1 MKFFQNILIIVVVV
15 TIIFLIKKLMT
26 TKKLEKKENKKL
38 ENKNLSIYELIKSSI
53 QECGKLPEDFALP
66 QEEENGIPWADGAMD
81 GVFLYHNNTNE
92 ENIETLKN
100 IVFQISEGKFKE
112 AQNNLDHL
120 DFLMVSSRTS
130 LLNWIIQESEKINA
144 NNMYEFTISQLKTS
158 KNKESIKFSL
168 AVLLLMGVEKDVKT
182 MEIVKTLALSDE
194 FTLFCLDII
203 TRLEN
208 SNEEI
213 FEIVKKVKGW
223 GRVHSIAYL
232 EVTNDEIKDWLLEE
246 GYHNEIDPAYT
257 ALTCAKKINLLELLE
272 KENISNK
279 KFNDISYL
287 ITALL
292 DEGPA
297 SGISSLENKEMLIER
312 YLKKAKY
319 LSSTENDYRAVMM
332 IKEYIKDDKKI
343 NNNFIKICN
352 EILNSERTVN
362 NIKELMKKGY
372 SYDIAKYIK
381 IDIEPYALEYLQSNL
396 LKNPYIMYDD
406 ISKKENIEKLVLLVE
421 KRLPLEKMK
430 GSPTD
435 KINFRN
441 EEFTVLDVA
450 VRTLE
455 NFEGTGKN
463 LIICALN
470 SPYVNVRYGG
480 TNTLQKWKDTGYIFP
495 NEIIQNI
502 KNLEKIE
509 VDDELK
515 EKLNKLV
522 K

>member
-15 TIIFLIKKLMT
+15 TIIFLIKKLMI

-53 QECGKLPEDFALP
+53 QSNGSLPQNFSLP
-66 QEEENGIPWADGAMD
+66 QEETDEISWADGAMD
-81 GVFLYHNNTNE
+81 GVFLYHTARNE
-92 ENIETLKN
+92 DSIEPLKN
-100 IVFQISEGKFKE
+100 ILFQISEGKFEE
-112 AQNNLDHL
+112 AHNNLNNSDFSIVSVRMPLL
-120 DFLMVSSRTS
+120 D
-130 LLNWIIQESEKINA
+130 WIIQEKKQINA
-144 NNMYEFTISQLKTS
+144 NNLYEFTISQLKSS

-168 AVLLLMGVEKDVKT
+168 VVLLLMGVEKDVKA
-182 MEIVKTLALSDE
+182 MKIIKTLALSDE

-208 SNEEI
+208 SNKEI
-213 FEIVKKVKGW
+213 FEIAKKVKGW
-223 GRVHSIAYL
+223 GRVHSISYL
-232 EVTNDEIKDWLLEE
+232 ESTNDEIKDWLLEE
-246 GYHNEIDPAYT
+246 GCHNEIDSAYT

-297 SGISSLENKEMLIER
+297 SGISSLEHREILIER

-332 IKEYIKDDKKI
+332 IKEYIKDDEKI
-343 NNNFIKICN
+343 SNNFIKICN
-352 EILNSERTVN
+352 EILTSEKTVN
-362 NIKELMKKGY
+362 NIKELLKKGY

-396 LKNPYIMYDD
+396 LKNPYIMYD
-406 ISKKENIEKLVLLVE
+406 ISKKENMEKLVLLVE

-435 KINFRN
+435 KINFKY

-455 NFEGTGKN
+455 NFEGIGKN
-463 LIICALN
+463 LIIYALN
-470 SPYVNVRYGG
+470 SPYLNVRYGAA
-480 TNTLQKWKDTGYIFP
+480 NTLGKWRDMGYIFP
-495 NEIIQNI
+495 DEIIENI
-502 KNLEKIE
+502 ENLEKIE
-509 VDDELK
+509 VDGELK

>member
-15 TIIFLIKKLMT
+15 TIIFLIKKLMI

-53 QECGKLPEDFALP
+53 QSDGSLPENFSLP
-66 QEEENGIPWADGAMD
+66 QEETDEISWADGAMD
-81 GVFLYHNNTNE
+81 GVFLYHTARNE
-92 ENIETLKN
+92 DSIEPLKN
-100 IVFQISEGKFKE
+100 ILFQISEGKFEE
-112 AQNNLDHL
+112 AHNNLNNSDFSIVSVRMPLL
-120 DFLMVSSRTS
+120 D
-130 LLNWIIQESEKINA
+130 WIIQEKKQINA
-144 NNMYEFTISQLKTS
+144 NNLYEFAISQLKSS

-168 AVLLLMGVEKDVKT
+168 VVLLLMGVEKNVKA
-182 MEIVKTLALSDE
+182 MEIIKTLALSDE

-213 FEIVKKVKGW
+213 FEITKKVKGW
-223 GRVHSIAYL
+223 GRVHSISYL
-232 EVTNDEIKDWLLEE
+232 ESTNDEIKDWLLEE
-246 GYHNEIDPAYT
+246 GCHNEIDSAYT

-297 SGISSLENKEMLIER
+297 SGISSLEHRKILIER

-352 EILNSERTVN
+352 EILNSEKTVN

-396 LKNPYIMYDD
+396 LKNPYIIYD

-421 KRLPLEKMK
+421 RRLPLEKMK
-430 GSPTD
+430 GFPTD
-435 KINFRN
+435 KINFIN
-441 EEFTVLDVA
+441 EEFIVLDVA

-455 NFEGTGKN
+455 NFEGVGKS
-463 LIICALN
+463 LIIYALN
-470 SPYVNVRYGG
+470 SPYVNVRYGAA
-480 TNTLQKWKDTGYIFP
+480 NTLGKWKDMGYIFP
-495 NEIIQNI
+495 DEIIENI
-502 KNLEKIE
+502 ENLEKIE

>member
-15 TIIFLIKKLMT
+15 TIIFLIKKLMI

-53 QECGKLPEDFALP
+53 QSDGSLPENFSLP
-66 QEEENGIPWADGAMD
+66 QEETDEISWADGAMD
-81 GVFLYHNNTNE
+81 GVFLYHTARNE
-92 ENIETLKN
+92 DSIEPLKN
-100 IVFQISEGKFKE
+100 ILFQISEGKFEE
-112 AQNNLDHL
+112 AHNNLNNSDFSIVSVRMPLL
-120 DFLMVSSRTS
+120 D
-130 LLNWIIQESEKINA
+130 WIIQEKKQINA
-144 NNMYEFTISQLKTS
+144 NNLYEFTISQLKSS

-168 AVLLLMGVEKDVKT
+168 VVLLLMGVEKDVKA
-182 MEIVKTLALSDE
+182 MEIIKTLALSDE

-223 GRVHSIAYL
+223 GRVHSISYL
-232 EVTNDEIKDWLLEE
+232 ESTNDEIKDWLLEE
-246 GYHNEIDPAYT
+246 GCHNEIDSAYT

-297 SGISSLENKEMLIER
+297 FGISSLEHRKILIER

-352 EILNSERTVN
+352 EILNSEKTVN

-396 LKNPYIMYDD
+396 LKNPYIIYD

-421 KRLPLEKMK
+421 RRLPLEKMK
-430 GSPTD
+430 GFPTD
-435 KINFRN
+435 KINFIN

-455 NFEGTGKN
+455 NFEGIGKS
-463 LIICALN
+463 LIIYALN
-470 SPYVNVRYGG
+470 SPYVNVRYGAA
-480 TNTLQKWKDTGYIFP
+480 NTLGKWKDMGYIFP
-495 NEIIQNI
+495 DEIIENI
-502 KNLEKIE
+502 ENLEKIE

>member
-1 MKFFQNILIIVVVV
+1 MVKSKIKIQ
-15 TIIFLIKKLMT
+15 KKLT
-26 TKKLEKKENKKL
+26 EKENKEL
-38 ENKNLSIYELIKSSI
+38 RNKNLSIYELIKSFI
-53 QECGKLPEDFALP
+53 QSDGSLPENFSLP
-66 QEEENGIPWADGAMD
+66 QEKTDGISWADGAMD
-81 GVFLYHNNTNE
+81 GVFLYHTARNE
-92 ENIETLKN
+92 DSIEPLKN
-100 IVFQISEGKFKE
+100 ILFQISEGKFKE

-130 LLNWIIQESEKINA
+130 LLNWIIQESKKINA
-144 NNMYEFTISQLKTS
+144 NNLYEFTISQLKTS

-168 AVLLLMGVEKDVKT
+168 SVLLLMRIEKDVKA
-182 MEIVKTLALSDE
+182 MEIIKTLALSDE

-203 TRLEN
+203 ARLEN

-213 FEIVKKVKGW
+213 FEIAKKVKGW
-223 GRVHSIAYL
+223 GRVHSISYL
-232 EVTNDEIKDWLLEE
+232 EATNDEIKDWLLEE
-246 GYHNEIDPAYT
+246 GCHNEIDSAYT

-272 KENISNK
+272 EENISNK

-297 SGISSLENKEMLIER
+297 SGVSSLEHKEILIER

-352 EILNSERTVN
+352 EILNSEKTVN

-381 IDIEPYALEYLQSNL
+381 IDIDSYVLEYLQSNL
-396 LKNPYIMYDD
+396 LKNPYIIYD
-406 ISKKENIEKLVLLVE
+406 ISKKENIEKLILLVE
-421 KRLPLEKMK
+421 RRLPLEKMK
-430 GSPTD
+430 GFPTD
-435 KINFRN
+435 KINFIN
-441 EEFTVLDVA
+441 QEFTVLDVV

-455 NFEGTGKN
+455 KFEGIGKN

-470 SPYVNVRYGG
+470 SPYVEVRYGG
-480 TNTLQKWKDTGYIFP
+480 ANTLEKWKDMGYIFP
-495 NEIIQNI
+495 DEIIENI
-502 KNLEKIE
+502 KKLEKIE

>member
-1 MKFFQNILIIVVVV
+1 MEFFQKDTLIVVVVV
-15 TIIFLIKKLMT
+15 TIVFLIKKLMV

-53 QECGKLPEDFALP
+53 RECGKLPEDFALP

-120 DFLMVSSRTS
+120 DFLMVLSRTS

-144 NNMYEFTISQLKTS
+144 NNLYEFTISQLKTS

-168 AVLLLMGVEKDVKT
+168 AVLLLMGVENDVKA
-182 MEIVKTLALSDE
+182 MEIIKILALSDE

-203 TRLEN
+203 ARLEN

-232 EVTNDEIKDWLLEE
+232 EATNDEIKDWLLEE
-246 GYHNEIDPAYT
+246 GCHNEIDPAYT
-257 ALTCAKKINLLELLE
+257 ALTCAKKINLLELLDE
-272 KENISNK
+272 ENISNK

-292 DEGPA
+292 NEGPA
-297 SGISSLENKEMLIER
+297 LGISSLENKEMLIEK

-332 IKEYIKDDKKI
+332 IQEYIKDDEKI

-396 LKNPYIMYDD
+396 LKNPYIIYG
-406 ISKKENIEKLVLLVE
+406 ISKKENMEKLVSLVE

-435 KINFRN
+435 KINFKY

-495 NEIIQNI
+495 NEIIENI

>member
-1 MKFFQNILIIVVVV
+1 MVKSKIKIQ
-15 TIIFLIKKLMT
+15 KKLT
-26 TKKLEKKENKKL
+26 EKENKEL
-38 ENKNLSIYELIKSSI
+38 RNKNLSIYELIKSFI
-53 QECGKLPEDFALP
+53 QSDGSLPENFSLP
-66 QEEENGIPWADGAMD
+66 QEKTDEISWADGAMD
-81 GVFLYHNNTNE
+81 GVFLYHTARNE
-92 ENIETLKN
+92 HSIEPLKN
-100 IVFQISEGKFKE
+100 ILFQISEGKFEE
-112 AQNNLDHL
+112 AHNNLNNSDFSIVSVRMPLL
-120 DFLMVSSRTS
+120 D
-130 LLNWIIQESEKINA
+130 WIIQEKKQINA
-144 NNMYEFTISQLKTS
+144 NNLYEFTISQLKTS

-168 AVLLLMGVEKDVKT
+168 AVLLLMRVEKDVKA
-182 MEIVKTLALSDE
+182 MEIIKTLALSDE

-203 TRLEN
+203 ARLEN

-232 EVTNDEIKDWLLEE
+232 EPTNNEIKEWILEE
-246 GYHNEIDPAYT
+246 GCHNEIDPAYT
-257 ALTCAKKINLLELLE
+257 ALTCVKKINLLELLDE
-272 KENISNK
+272 ENISNK
-279 KFNDISYL
+279 KFNAISYL

-292 DEGPA
+292 NEEPA
-297 SGISSLENKEMLIER
+297 SGISSLKNKEMLIER

-319 LSSTENDYRAVMM
+319 LSSTENNYRAVMM

-372 SYDIAKYIK
+372 SYDIAEYIK

-396 LKNPYIMYDD
+396 LKNPYIIYD

-421 KRLPLEKMK
+421 KRLSLEKMK
-430 GSPTD
+430 GFPTD
-435 KINFRN
+435 KINFIN
-441 EEFTVLDVA
+441 QEFTVLDVA

-455 NFEGTGKN
+455 NFEGIGKN

-470 SPYVNVRYGG
+470 SPYVEVRYGG
-480 TNTLQKWKDTGYIFP
+480 ANTLEKWKDMGYIFP
-495 NEIIQNI
+495 DEIIENI
-502 KNLEKIE
+502 KKLEKIE

>member
-1 MKFFQNILIIVVVV
+1 
-15 TIIFLIKKLMT
+15 
-26 TKKLEKKENKKL
+26 
-38 ENKNLSIYELIKSSI
+38 
-53 QECGKLPEDFALP
+53 
-66 QEEENGIPWADGAMD
+66 
-81 GVFLYHNNTNE
+81 
-92 ENIETLKN
+92 
-100 IVFQISEGKFKE
+100 
-112 AQNNLDHL
+112 
-120 DFLMVSSRTS
+120 MV
-130 LLNWIIQESEKINA
+130 
-144 NNMYEFTISQLKTS
+144 
-158 KNKESIKFSL
+158 
-168 AVLLLMGVEKDVKT
+168 
-182 MEIVKTLALSDE
+182 
-194 FTLFCLDII
+194 C
-203 TRLEN
+203 
-208 SNEEI
+208 
-213 FEIVKKVKGW
+213 
-223 GRVHSIAYL
+223 
-232 EVTNDEIKDWLLEE
+232 
-246 GYHNEIDPAYT
+246 HNEIDPAYT
-257 ALTCAKKINLLELLE
+257 ALTCAKKINLLELLDE
-272 KENISNK
+272 ENISNK

-292 DEGPA
+292 NEGPA
-297 SGISSLENKEMLIER
+297 FGISSLENKEMLIER

-319 LSSTENDYRAVMM
+319 LSLTENDYRAVMM
-332 IKEYIKDDKKI
+332 IQEYIKDDEKI

-381 IDIEPYALEYLQSNL
+381 IDIEPYVLEYLQSNL
-396 LKNPYIMYDD
+396 LKNPYIIYD
-406 ISKKENIEKLVLLVE
+406 ISKKENMEKLISLVE

-435 KINFRN
+435 KINFKY

-450 VRTLE
+450 VRSLE

-495 NEIIQNI
+495 NEIIENI

-515 EKLNKLV
+515 EKLNKLI

>member
-1 MKFFQNILIIVVVV
+1 MVKSKIKIQ
-15 TIIFLIKKLMT
+15 KKLT
-26 TKKLEKKENKKL
+26 EKENKEL
-38 ENKNLSIYELIKSSI
+38 RNKNLSIYELIKSFI
-53 QECGKLPEDFALP
+53 QSDGSLPENFSLP
-66 QEEENGIPWADGAMD
+66 QEKTDGISWADGAMD
-81 GVFLYHNNTNE
+81 GVFLYHTARNE
-92 ENIETLKN
+92 DSIEPLKN
-100 IVFQISEGKFKE
+100 ILFQISEGKFKE

-130 LLNWIIQESEKINA
+130 LLNWIIQESKKINA
-144 NNMYEFTISQLKTS
+144 NNLYEFTISQLKTS

-168 AVLLLMGVEKDVKT
+168 AVLLLMGVENDVKA
-182 MEIVKTLALSDE
+182 MEIIKILALSDE

-203 TRLEN
+203 ARLEN

-246 GYHNEIDPAYT
+246 GCHNEIDPAYT
-257 ALTCAKKINLLELLE
+257 ALTCAKKINLLELLDE
-272 KENISNK
+272 ENISNK

-292 DEGPA
+292 NEGPA
-297 SGISSLENKEMLIER
+297 FGISSLENKEMLIEK

-319 LSSTENDYRAVMM
+319 LSSTENDYRSVMM
-332 IKEYIKDDKKI
+332 IQKYIKDDEKI

-352 EILNSERTVN
+352 EILNSEKTVN

-381 IDIEPYALEYLQSNL
+381 IDIDSYVLEYLQSNL
-396 LKNPYIMYDD
+396 LKNPYIIYD
-406 ISKKENIEKLVLLVE
+406 ISKKENIEKLILLVE
-421 KRLPLEKMK
+421 RRLPLEKMK
-430 GSPTD
+430 GFPTD
-435 KINFRN
+435 KINFIN
-441 EEFTVLDVA
+441 QEFTVLDVV

-455 NFEGTGKN
+455 NFEGIGKN

-470 SPYVNVRYGG
+470 SPYVEVRYGG
-480 TNTLQKWKDTGYIFP
+480 ANTLEKWKDMGYIFP
-495 NEIIQNI
+495 DEIIENI
-502 KNLEKIE
+502 KKLEKIE

>member
-15 TIIFLIKKLMT
+15 TIIFLIKKLMI

-53 QECGKLPEDFALP
+53 QSDGSLPENFSLP
-66 QEEENGIPWADGAMD
+66 QEETDEISWADGAMD
-81 GVFLYHNNTNE
+81 GVFLYHTARNE
-92 ENIETLKN
+92 DSIEPLKN
-100 IVFQISEGKFKE
+100 ILFQISEGKFEE
-112 AQNNLDHL
+112 AHNNLNNSDFSIVSVRMPLL
-120 DFLMVSSRTS
+120 D
-130 LLNWIIQESEKINA
+130 WIIQEKKQINA
-144 NNMYEFTISQLKTS
+144 NNLYEFTISQLKSS

-168 AVLLLMGVEKDVKT
+168 VVLLLMRVEKDVKA
-182 MEIVKTLALSDE
+182 MEIIKTLALSDE

-208 SNEEI
+208 SNKEI
-213 FEIVKKVKGW
+213 FEIAKKVKGW
-223 GRVHSIAYL
+223 GRVRSISYL
-232 EVTNDEIKDWLLEE
+232 ESTNDEIKDWLLEK
-246 GYHNEIDPAYT
+246 GCHNEIDSAYT

-297 SGISSLENKEMLIER
+297 FGISSLEHRKILIER

-332 IKEYIKDDKKI
+332 IKEYMKDDKKI

-352 EILNSERTVN
+352 EILNSEKTVN

-396 LKNPYIMYDD
+396 LKNPYIIYD

-421 KRLPLEKMK
+421 RRLPLEKMK
-430 GSPTD
+430 GFPTD
-435 KINFRN
+435 KINFIN

-455 NFEGTGKN
+455 NFEGIGKS
-463 LIICALN
+463 LIIYALN
-470 SPYVNVRYGG
+470 SPYVNVRYGAA
-480 TNTLQKWKDTGYIFP
+480 NTLGKWKDMGYIFP
-495 NEIIQNI
+495 EKIIENI
-502 KNLEKIE
+502 ENLEKIE

>member
-1 MKFFQNILIIVVVV
+1 M
-15 TIIFLIKKLMT
+15 
-26 TKKLEKKENKKL
+26 

-53 QECGKLPEDFALP
+53 QSDGSLPENFSLP
-66 QEEENGIPWADGAMD
+66 QEETDEISWADGAMD
-81 GVFLYHNNTNE
+81 GVFLYHTARNE
-92 ENIETLKN
+92 DSIEPLKN
-100 IVFQISEGKFKE
+100 ILFQISEGKFEE
-112 AQNNLDHL
+112 AHNNLNNSDFSIVSVRMPLL
-120 DFLMVSSRTS
+120 D
-130 LLNWIIQESEKINA
+130 WIIQEKKQINA
-144 NNMYEFTISQLKTS
+144 NNLYEFAISQLKSS

-168 AVLLLMGVEKDVKT
+168 AVLLLMGVEKDVKAI
-182 MEIVKTLALSDE
+182 EIIKTLALSDE

-213 FEIVKKVKGW
+213 FEITKKVKGW

-246 GYHNEIDPAYT
+246 GCHNEIDPAYT

-297 SGISSLENKEMLIER
+297 SGISSLEHRKILIER

-352 EILNSERTVN
+352 EILNSEKTVN

-396 LKNPYIMYDD
+396 LKNPYIIYD

-421 KRLPLEKMK
+421 RRLPLEKMK
-430 GSPTD
+430 GFPTD
-435 KINFRN
+435 KINFIN

-455 NFEGTGKN
+455 NFEGIGKS
-463 LIICALN
+463 LIIYALN
-470 SPYVNVRYGG
+470 SPYVNVRYGAA
-480 TNTLQKWKDTGYIFP
+480 NTLGKWKDMGYIFP
-495 NEIIQNI
+495 DEIIENI
-502 KNLEKIE
+502 ENLEKIE

>member
-15 TIIFLIKKLMT
+15 TIIFLIKKLMI

-53 QECGKLPEDFALP
+53 QSDGSLPENFSLP
-66 QEEENGIPWADGAMD
+66 QEETDEISWADGAMD
-81 GVFLYHNNTNE
+81 GVFLYHTARNE
-92 ENIETLKN
+92 DSIEPLK
-100 IVFQISEGKFKE
+100 
-112 AQNNLDHL
+112 
-120 DFLMVSSRTS
+120 
-130 LLNWIIQESEKINA
+130 IIQEKKQINA
-144 NNMYEFTISQLKTS
+144 NNLYEFTISQLKTS

-168 AVLLLMGVEKDVKT
+168 AVLLLMGVEKDVKA
-182 MEIVKTLALSDE
+182 MEIIKTLALSDE

-203 TRLEN
+203 SRLEN

-213 FEIVKKVKGW
+213 FEIAKKVKGW
-223 GRVHSIAYL
+223 GRVHSISYL
-232 EVTNDEIKDWLLEE
+232 ESTNDEIKDWLLEE
-246 GYHNEIDPAYT
+246 GCHNEIDSAYT
-257 ALTCAKKINLLELLE
+257 ALTCAKKINLLELLDE
-272 KENISNK
+272 ENISNK

-332 IKEYIKDDKKI
+332 IKEYIKDDEKI
-343 NNNFIKICN
+343 SNNFIKICN

-396 LKNPYIMYDD
+396 LKNPYIIYD
-406 ISKKENIEKLVLLVE
+406 ISKKENMEKLVLLVE

-435 KINFRN
+435 KINFKY

-455 NFEGTGKN
+455 NFEGIGKN
-463 LIICALN
+463 LIIYALN
-470 SPYVNVRYGG
+470 SPYLNVRYGAA
-480 TNTLQKWKDTGYIFP
+480 NTLGKWRDMGYIFP
-495 NEIIQNI
+495 DEIIENI
-502 KNLEKIE
+502 ENLEKIE
-509 VDDELK
+509 VDGELK

>member
-1 MKFFQNILIIVVVV
+1 MI
-15 TIIFLIKKLMT
+15 

-53 QECGKLPEDFALP
+53 QSDGSLPENFSLP
-66 QEEENGIPWADGAMD
+66 QEETDEISWADGAMD
-81 GVFLYHNNTNE
+81 GVFLYHTARNE
-92 ENIETLKN
+92 DSIEPLKN
-100 IVFQISEGKFKE
+100 ILFQISEGKFEE
-112 AQNNLDHL
+112 AHNNLNNSDFSIVSVRMPLL
-120 DFLMVSSRTS
+120 D
-130 LLNWIIQESEKINA
+130 WIIQEKKQINA
-144 NNMYEFTISQLKTS
+144 NNLYEFTISQLKSS

-168 AVLLLMGVEKDVKT
+168 VVLLLMRVEKDVKA
-182 MEIVKTLALSDE
+182 MEIIKTLALSDE

-208 SNEEI
+208 SNKEI
-213 FEIVKKVKGW
+213 FEIAKKVKGW
-223 GRVHSIAYL
+223 GRVRSISYL
-232 EVTNDEIKDWLLEE
+232 ESTNDEIKDWLLEK
-246 GYHNEIDPAYT
+246 GCHNEIDSAYT

-297 SGISSLENKEMLIER
+297 FGISSLEHRKILIER

-332 IKEYIKDDKKI
+332 IKEYMKDDKKI

-352 EILNSERTVN
+352 EILNSEKTVN

-396 LKNPYIMYDD
+396 LKNPYIIYD

-421 KRLPLEKMK
+421 RRLPLEKMK
-430 GSPTD
+430 GFPTD
-435 KINFRN
+435 KINFIN

-455 NFEGTGKN
+455 NFEGIGKS
-463 LIICALN
+463 LIIYALN
-470 SPYVNVRYGG
+470 SPYVNVRYGAA
-480 TNTLQKWKDTGYIFP
+480 NTLGKWKDMGYIFP
-495 NEIIQNI
+495 DKIIENI
-502 KNLEKIE
+502 ENLEKIE

>member
-15 TIIFLIKKLMT
+15 TIIFLIKKLMI

-53 QECGKLPEDFALP
+53 QSDGSLPENFSLP
-66 QEEENGIPWADGAMD
+66 QEETDEISWADGAMD
-81 GVFLYHNNTNE
+81 GVFLYHTARNE
-92 ENIETLKN
+92 DSIEPLKN
-100 IVFQISEGKFKE
+100 ILFQISEGKFEE
-112 AQNNLDHL
+112 AHNNLNNSDFSIVSVRMPLL
-120 DFLMVSSRTS
+120 D
-130 LLNWIIQESEKINA
+130 WIIQEKKQINA
-144 NNMYEFTISQLKTS
+144 NNLYEFTISQLKSS

-168 AVLLLMGVEKDVKT
+168 VVLLLMGVEKNVKA
-182 MEIVKTLALSDE
+182 MEIIKTLALSDE

-213 FEIVKKVKGW
+213 FEITKKVKGW
-223 GRVHSIAYL
+223 GRVHSISYL
-232 EVTNDEIKDWLLEE
+232 ESTNDEIKDWLLEE
-246 GYHNEIDPAYT
+246 GCHNEIDSAYT

-297 SGISSLENKEMLIER
+297 SGISSLEHRKILIER

-352 EILNSERTVN
+352 EILNSEKTVN

-396 LKNPYIMYDD
+396 LKNPYIIYD

-421 KRLPLEKMK
+421 RRLPLEKMK
-430 GSPTD
+430 GFPTD
-435 KINFRN
+435 KINFIN
-441 EEFTVLDVA
+441 EEFIVLDVA

-455 NFEGTGKN
+455 NFEGVGKS
-463 LIICALN
+463 LIIYALN
-470 SPYVNVRYGG
+470 SPYVNVRYGAA
-480 TNTLQKWKDTGYIFP
+480 NTLGKWKDMGYIFP
-495 NEIIQNI
+495 DEIIENI
-502 KNLEKIE
+502 ENLEKIE

>member
-15 TIIFLIKKLMT
+15 TIIFLIKKLMI

-53 QECGKLPEDFALP
+53 QSDGSLPENFSLP
-66 QEEENGIPWADGAMD
+66 QEETDEISWADGAMD
-81 GVFLYHNNTNE
+81 GVFLYHTARNE
-92 ENIETLKN
+92 DSIEPLKN
-100 IVFQISEGKFKE
+100 ILFQISEGKFEE
-112 AQNNLDHL
+112 AHNNLNNSDFSIVSVRMPLL
-120 DFLMVSSRTS
+120 D
-130 LLNWIIQESEKINA
+130 WIIQEKKQINA
-144 NNMYEFTISQLKTS
+144 NNLYEFAISQLKSS

-168 AVLLLMGVEKDVKT
+168 VVLLLMGVEKNVKA
-182 MEIVKTLALSDE
+182 MEIIKTLALSDE

-213 FEIVKKVKGW
+213 FEITKKVKGW
-223 GRVHSIAYL
+223 GRVHSISYL
-232 EVTNDEIKDWLLEE
+232 ESTNDEIKDWLLEE
-246 GYHNEIDPAYT
+246 GCHNEIDPAYT
-257 ALTCAKKINLLELLE
+257 ALTCAKKINLLELLVE
-272 KENISNK
+272 ENISNK

-292 DEGPA
+292 NEGPV

-332 IKEYIKDDKKI
+332 IQEYIKDDEKI

-372 SYDIAKYIK
+372 SYDIARYIK
-381 IDIEPYALEYLQSNL
+381 IDIELYALEYLQSNL
-396 LKNPYIMYDD
+396 LKNPYIIYD

-435 KINFRN
+435 KINFKY
-441 EEFTVLDVA
+441 EEFTVLDVT

-455 NFEGTGKN
+455 NFEGIGEN

-480 TNTLQKWKDTGYIFP
+480 ANTLQKWKDTGYIFP
-495 NEIIQNI
+495 NEIIENI

>member
-1 MKFFQNILIIVVVV
+1 
-15 TIIFLIKKLMT
+15 
-26 TKKLEKKENKKL
+26 
-38 ENKNLSIYELIKSSI
+38 
-53 QECGKLPEDFALP
+53 
-66 QEEENGIPWADGAMD
+66 
-81 GVFLYHNNTNE
+81 
-92 ENIETLKN
+92 
-100 IVFQISEGKFKE
+100 
-112 AQNNLDHL
+112 
-120 DFLMVSSRTS
+120 
-130 LLNWIIQESEKINA
+130 
-144 NNMYEFTISQLKTS
+144 
-158 KNKESIKFSL
+158 
-168 AVLLLMGVEKDVKT
+168 
-182 MEIVKTLALSDE
+182 
-194 FTLFCLDII
+194 
-203 TRLEN
+203 
-208 SNEEI
+208 
-213 FEIVKKVKGW
+213 
-223 GRVHSIAYL
+223 
-232 EVTNDEIKDWLLEE
+232 
-246 GYHNEIDPAYT
+246 
-257 ALTCAKKINLLELLE
+257 
-272 KENISNK
+272 
-279 KFNDISYL
+279 
-287 ITALL
+287 
-292 DEGPA
+292 
-297 SGISSLENKEMLIER
+297 MLIER

-332 IKEYIKDDKKI
+332 IQEYIKDDKKI
-343 NNNFIKICN
+343 SNNFIKICN

-396 LKNPYIMYDD
+396 LKNPYIMYD
-406 ISKKENIEKLVLLVE
+406 ISKKENMEKLVSLVE

-495 NEIIQNI
+495 NEIIENI

-515 EKLNKLV
+515 EKLNKLI

>member
-1 MKFFQNILIIVVVV
+1 MNDLWNYR
-15 TIIFLIKKLMT
+15 IFLKYTYYCSCSNNSFSNFSKK
-26 TKKLEKKENKKL
+26 KKIVEKGNKKL
-38 ENKNLSIYELIKSSI
+38 KNKNLSIYELIKSSI
-53 QECGKLPEDFALP
+53 RECGKLPEDFALP
-66 QEEENGIPWADGAMD
+66 QEEDNGILWADGAMD
-81 GVFLYHNNTNE
+81 GVFLYHTAINE

-130 LLNWIIQESEKINA
+130 LLNWIIQESKKINA
-144 NNMYEFTISQLKTS
+144 NNLYKFTISQLKTS

-168 AVLLLMGVEKDVKT
+168 AVLLLMGVENDVKA
-182 MEIVKTLALSDE
+182 MEIIKILALSNE

-203 TRLEN
+203 ARLEN

-246 GYHNEIDPAYT
+246 GCHNEIDSAYT
-257 ALTCAKKINLLELLE
+257 ALTCVKKINLLE
-272 KENISNK
+272 
-279 KFNDISYL
+279 
-287 ITALL
+287 LL

-396 LKNPYIMYDD
+396 LKNPYIMYD

-455 NFEGTGKN
+455 NFEGIGKN
-463 LIICALN
+463 LMICALN
-470 SPYVNVRYGG
+470 SPYENVRYGAA
-480 TNTLQKWKDTGYIFP
+480 NTLEKWKGKGYIFP
-495 NEIIQNI
+495 NEIIENI

>member
-1 MKFFQNILIIVVVV
+1 M
-15 TIIFLIKKLMT
+15 
-26 TKKLEKKENKKL
+26 

-53 QECGKLPEDFALP
+53 RECRKLPEDFALP

-81 GVFLYHNNTNE
+81 GVFLYHSNTNE

-130 LLNWIIQESEKINA
+130 LLNWIIQESKKINA
-144 NNMYEFTISQLKTS
+144 NNLYKFTISQLKTS

-168 AVLLLMGVEKDVKT
+168 AVLLLMGVENDVKA
-182 MEIVKTLALSDE
+182 MEIIKILALSNE

-203 TRLEN
+203 ARLEN

-246 GYHNEIDPAYT
+246 GCHNEIDSAYT
-257 ALTCAKKINLLELLE
+257 ALTCVKKINLLELLDE
-272 KENISNK
+272 ENISNK
-279 KFNDISYL
+279 KFNAISYL

-297 SGISSLENKEMLIER
+297 SGISSLENKEVLIER

-332 IKEYIKDDKKI
+332 IQKYIKDDKKI
-343 NNNFIKICN
+343 NNNFIKIWRVSRILCKLIDKFSKFSTLLFYLHKNFYTLKICN

-396 LKNPYIMYDD
+396 LKNPYIIYD
-406 ISKKENIEKLVLLVE
+406 ISKKENIEKLVSLVE
-421 KRLPLEKMK
+421 KRLSLEKMK

-435 KINFRN
+435 KINFGN

-455 NFEGTGKN
+455 NFEGIGKN

-470 SPYVNVRYGG
+470 SPYKNVRYGAA
-480 TNTLQKWKDTGYIFP
+480 NTLEKWKGKGYIFP
-495 NEIIQNI
+495 DEIIENI

>member
-1 MKFFQNILIIVVVV
+1 M
-15 TIIFLIKKLMT
+15 
-26 TKKLEKKENKKL
+26 
-38 ENKNLSIYELIKSSI
+38 
-53 QECGKLPEDFALP
+53 C
-66 QEEENGIPWADGAMD
+66 
-81 GVFLYHNNTNE
+81 
-92 ENIETLKN
+92 
-100 IVFQISEGKFKE
+100 
-112 AQNNLDHL
+112 
-120 DFLMVSSRTS
+120 
-130 LLNWIIQESEKINA
+130 
-144 NNMYEFTISQLKTS
+144 
-158 KNKESIKFSL
+158 
-168 AVLLLMGVEKDVKT
+168 
-182 MEIVKTLALSDE
+182 
-194 FTLFCLDII
+194 
-203 TRLEN
+203 
-208 SNEEI
+208 
-213 FEIVKKVKGW
+213 
-223 GRVHSIAYL
+223 
-232 EVTNDEIKDWLLEE
+232 
-246 GYHNEIDPAYT
+246 
-257 ALTCAKKINLLELLE
+257 KKINLLELLDE
-272 KENISNK
+272 ENISNK

-292 DEGPA
+292 NEGPA
-297 SGISSLENKEMLIER
+297 FGISSLENKEILIER

-332 IKEYIKDDKKI
+332 IQEYIKDDEKI

-396 LKNPYIMYDD
+396 LKNPYIIYD
-406 ISKKENIEKLVLLVE
+406 ISKKENMEKLVLLVE

-435 KINFRN
+435 KINFKY

-455 NFEGTGKN
+455 NFEGIGEN

-480 TNTLQKWKDTGYIFP
+480 ANTLEKWKEKGYIFP
-495 NEIIQNI
+495 NEIIENI

>member
-1 MKFFQNILIIVVVV
+1 M
-15 TIIFLIKKLMT
+15 
-26 TKKLEKKENKKL
+26 

-53 QECGKLPEDFALP
+53 QSDGSLPENFSLP
-66 QEEENGIPWADGAMD
+66 QEETDEISWADGAID
-81 GVFLYHNNTNE
+81 GVFLYHTARNE
-92 ENIETLKN
+92 DSIEPLKN
-100 IVFQISEGKFKE
+100 ILFQISEGKFEE
-112 AQNNLDHL
+112 AHNNLNNSDFSIVSVRMPLL
-120 DFLMVSSRTS
+120 D
-130 LLNWIIQESEKINA
+130 WIIQEKKQINA
-144 NNMYEFTISQLKTS
+144 NNLYEFAISQLKSS

-168 AVLLLMGVEKDVKT
+168 VVLLLMGVEKNVKA
-182 MEIVKTLALSDE
+182 MEIIKTLALSDE

-213 FEIVKKVKGW
+213 FEITKKVKGW
-223 GRVHSIAYL
+223 GRVHSISYL
-232 EVTNDEIKDWLLEE
+232 ESTNDEIKDWLLEE
-246 GYHNEIDPAYT
+246 GCHNEIDSAYT

-297 SGISSLENKEMLIER
+297 SGISSLEHRKILIER

-352 EILNSERTVN
+352 EILNSEKTVN

-396 LKNPYIMYDD
+396 LKNPYIIYD

-421 KRLPLEKMK
+421 RRLPLEKMK
-430 GSPTD
+430 GFPTD
-435 KINFRN
+435 KINFIN
-441 EEFTVLDVA
+441 EEFIVLDVA

-455 NFEGTGKN
+455 NFEGVGKS
-463 LIICALN
+463 LIIYALN
-470 SPYVNVRYGG
+470 SPYVNVRYGAA
-480 TNTLQKWKDTGYIFP
+480 NTLGKWKDMGYIFP
-495 NEIIQNI
+495 DEIIENI
-502 KNLEKIE
+502 ENLEKIE

>member
-15 TIIFLIKKLMT
+15 TIIFLIKKLMI

-53 QECGKLPEDFALP
+53 QSDGSLPENFSLP
-66 QEEENGIPWADGAMD
+66 QEETDEISWADGAMD
-81 GVFLYHNNTNE
+81 GVFLYHTARNE
-92 ENIETLKN
+92 DSIEPLKN
-100 IVFQISEGKFKE
+100 ILFQISEGKFEE
-112 AQNNLDHL
+112 AHNNLNNSDFSIVSVRMPLL
-120 DFLMVSSRTS
+120 D
-130 LLNWIIQESEKINA
+130 WIIQEKKQINA
-144 NNMYEFTISQLKTS
+144 NNLYEFTISQLKSS

-168 AVLLLMGVEKDVKT
+168 VVLLLMGVEKDVKA
-182 MEIVKTLALSDE
+182 MEIIKTLALSDE

-223 GRVHSIAYL
+223 GRVHSISYL
-232 EVTNDEIKDWLLEE
+232 ESTNDEIKDWLLEE
-246 GYHNEIDPAYT
+246 GCHNEIDSAYT

-297 SGISSLENKEMLIER
+297 SGISSLEHRKILIER

-332 IKEYIKDDKKI
+332 IKEYIKDGKKI

-352 EILNSERTVN
+352 EILNSEKTVN

-396 LKNPYIMYDD
+396 LKNPYIIYD

-421 KRLPLEKMK
+421 RRLPLEKMK
-430 GSPTD
+430 GFPTD
-435 KINFRN
+435 KINFIN

-455 NFEGTGKN
+455 NFEGIGKS
-463 LIICALN
+463 LIIYALN
-470 SPYVNVRYGG
+470 SPYVNVRYGAA
-480 TNTLQKWKDTGYIFP
+480 NTLGKWKDMGYIFP
-495 NEIIQNI
+495 DEIIENI
-502 KNLEKIE
+502 ENLEKIE

>member
-1 MKFFQNILIIVVVV
+1 MVKSKIKIQ
-15 TIIFLIKKLMT
+15 KKLT
-26 TKKLEKKENKKL
+26 EKENKEL
-38 ENKNLSIYELIKSSI
+38 RNKNLSIYELIKSFI
-53 QECGKLPEDFALP
+53 QSDGSLPENFSLP
-66 QEEENGIPWADGAMD
+66 QEKTDGISWADGAMD
-81 GVFLYHNNTNE
+81 GVFLYHTARNE
-92 ENIETLKN
+92 DSIEPLKN
-100 IVFQISEGKFKE
+100 ILFQISEGKFKE

-130 LLNWIIQESEKINA
+130 LLNWIIQESKKINA
-144 NNMYEFTISQLKTS
+144 NNLYEFTISQLKTS

-168 AVLLLMGVEKDVKT
+168 AVLLLMRVEKDVSA
-182 MEIVKTLALSDE
+182 MEIIKTLALSDE

-213 FEIVKKVKGW
+213 FKIAKKVKGW

-232 EVTNDEIKDWLLEE
+232 EATDDEIKEWILEE
-246 GYHNEIDPAYT
+246 GCHNKIDPAYT
-257 ALTCAKKINLLELLE
+257 ALTCVKKINLLELLDE
-272 KENISNK
+272 ENISNK
-279 KFNDISYL
+279 KFNAISYL

-297 SGISSLENKEMLIER
+297 SGISSLEHKEILIER

-352 EILNSERTVN
+352 EILNSEKTVN

-381 IDIEPYALEYLQSNL
+381 IDIDSYVLEYLQSNL
-396 LKNPYIMYDD
+396 LKNPYIIYD
-406 ISKKENIEKLVLLVE
+406 ISKKENIEKLILLVE
-421 KRLPLEKMK
+421 RRLPLEKMK
-430 GSPTD
+430 GFPTD
-435 KINFRN
+435 KINFIN
-441 EEFTVLDVA
+441 QEFTVLDVV

-455 NFEGTGKN
+455 NFEGIGKN

-470 SPYVNVRYGG
+470 SPYVEVRYGG
-480 TNTLQKWKDTGYIFP
+480 ANTLEKWKDMGYIFP
-495 NEIIQNI
+495 DEIIENI
-502 KNLEKIE
+502 KKLEKIE

>member
-15 TIIFLIKKLMT
+15 TIIFLIKKLMI

-53 QECGKLPEDFALP
+53 QSDGSLPENFSLP
-66 QEEENGIPWADGAMD
+66 QEETDEISWADGAMD
-81 GVFLYHNNTNE
+81 GVFLYHTARNE
-92 ENIETLKN
+92 DSIEPLKN
-100 IVFQISEGKFKE
+100 ILFQISEGKFEE
-112 AQNNLDHL
+112 AHNNLNNSDFSIVSVRMPLL
-120 DFLMVSSRTS
+120 D
-130 LLNWIIQESEKINA
+130 WIIQEKKQINA
-144 NNMYEFTISQLKTS
+144 NNLYEFAISQLKSS

-168 AVLLLMGVEKDVKT
+168 VVLLLMGVEKDVKA
-182 MEIVKTLALSDE
+182 MKIIKTLALSDE

-213 FEIVKKVKGW
+213 FEITKKVKGW
-223 GRVHSIAYL
+223 GRVHSISYL
-232 EVTNDEIKDWLLEE
+232 ESTNDEIKDWLLEE
-246 GYHNEIDPAYT
+246 GCHNEIDSAYT

-297 SGISSLENKEMLIER
+297 SGISSLEHRKILIER

-352 EILNSERTVN
+352 EILNSEKTVN

-396 LKNPYIMYDD
+396 LKNPYIIYD

-421 KRLPLEKMK
+421 RRLPLEKMK
-430 GSPTD
+430 GFPTD
-435 KINFRN
+435 KINFIN
-441 EEFTVLDVA
+441 EEFIVLDVA

-455 NFEGTGKN
+455 NFEGVGKS
-463 LIICALN
+463 LIIYALN
-470 SPYVNVRYGG
+470 SPYVNVRYGAA
-480 TNTLQKWKDTGYIFP
+480 NTLGKWKDMGYIFP
-495 NEIIQNI
+495 DEIIENI
-502 KNLEKIE
+502 ENLEKIE

>member
-15 TIIFLIKKLMT
+15 TIIFLIKKLMI

-53 QECGKLPEDFALP
+53 QSDGSLPENFSLP
-66 QEEENGIPWADGAMD
+66 QEETDEISWADGAMD
-81 GVFLYHNNTNE
+81 GVFLYHTARNE
-92 ENIETLKN
+92 DSIEPLKN
-100 IVFQISEGKFKE
+100 ILFQISEGKFEE
-112 AQNNLDHL
+112 AHNNLNNSDFSIVSVRMPLL
-120 DFLMVSSRTS
+120 D
-130 LLNWIIQESEKINA
+130 WIIQEKKQINA
-144 NNMYEFTISQLKTS
+144 NNLYEFTISQLKSS

-168 AVLLLMGVEKDVKT
+168 VVLLLMRVEKDVKA
-182 MEIVKTLALSDE
+182 MEIIKTLALSDE

-208 SNEEI
+208 SNKEI
-213 FEIVKKVKGW
+213 FEIAKKVKGW
-223 GRVHSIAYL
+223 GRVRSISYL
-232 EVTNDEIKDWLLEE
+232 ESTNDEIKDWLLEK
-246 GYHNEIDPAYT
+246 GCHNEIDSAYT

-297 SGISSLENKEMLIER
+297 SGISSLEHRKILIER

-352 EILNSERTVN
+352 EILNSEKTVN

-396 LKNPYIMYDD
+396 LKNPYIIYD

-421 KRLPLEKMK
+421 RRLPLEKMK
-430 GSPTD
+430 GFPTD
-435 KINFRN
+435 KINFIN

-455 NFEGTGKN
+455 NFEGIGKS
-463 LIICALN
+463 LIIYALN
-470 SPYVNVRYGG
+470 SPYVNVRYGAA
-480 TNTLQKWKDTGYIFP
+480 NTLEKWKNMGYIFP
-495 NEIIQNI
+495 DEIMENI
-502 KNLEKIE
+502 ENLEKIE

-515 EKLNKLV
+515 EKLSKLV

>member
-1 MKFFQNILIIVVVV
+1 MVKSKIKIQ
-15 TIIFLIKKLMT
+15 KKLT
-26 TKKLEKKENKKL
+26 EKENKEL
-38 ENKNLSIYELIKSSI
+38 RNKNLSIYELIKSFI
-53 QECGKLPEDFALP
+53 QTDGSLPENFSLP
-66 QEEENGIPWADGAMD
+66 QEKTDGISWADGAMD
-81 GVFLYHNNTNE
+81 GVFLYHTARNE
-92 ENIETLKN
+92 DSIEPLKN
-100 IVFQISEGKFKE
+100 ILFQISEGKFKE

-130 LLNWIIQESEKINA
+130 LLNWIIQESKKINA
-144 NNMYEFTISQLKTS
+144 NNLYEFTISQLKTS

-168 AVLLLMGVEKDVKT
+168 AVLLLMGVENDVKA
-182 MEIVKTLALSDE
+182 MEIIKILALSNE

-203 TRLEN
+203 ARLEN

-213 FEIVKKVKGW
+213 FEIAKKVKGW
-223 GRVHSIAYL
+223 GRVHSISYL
-232 EVTNDEIKDWLLEE
+232 EATNDEIKDWLLEE
-246 GYHNEIDPAYT
+246 GCHNEIDSAYT

-272 KENISNK
+272 EENISNK

-297 SGISSLENKEMLIER
+297 SGISSLEHKEILIER

-352 EILNSERTVN
+352 EILNSEKTVN

-381 IDIEPYALEYLQSNL
+381 IDIDSYVLEYLQSNL
-396 LKNPYIMYDD
+396 LKNPYIIYD
-406 ISKKENIEKLVLLVE
+406 ISKKENIEKLILLVE
-421 KRLPLEKMK
+421 RRLPLEKMK
-430 GSPTD
+430 GFPTD
-435 KINFRN
+435 KINFIN
-441 EEFTVLDVA
+441 QEFTVLDVV

-455 NFEGTGKN
+455 NFEGIGKN

-470 SPYVNVRYGG
+470 SPYVEVRYGG
-480 TNTLQKWKDTGYIFP
+480 ANTLEKWKDMGYIFP
-495 NEIIQNI
+495 DEIIENI
-502 KNLEKIE
+502 KKLEKIE

>member
-15 TIIFLIKKLMT
+15 TIIFLIKKLMI
-26 TKKLEKKENKKL
+26 TKKLKKENKKL

-53 QECGKLPEDFALP
+53 QSDGSLPENFSLP
-66 QEEENGIPWADGAMD
+66 QEETDEISWADGAMD
-81 GVFLYHNNTNE
+81 GVFLYHTARNE
-92 ENIETLKN
+92 DSIEPLKN
-100 IVFQISEGKFKE
+100 ILFQISEGKFEE
-112 AQNNLDHL
+112 AHNNLNNSDFSIVSVRMPLL
-120 DFLMVSSRTS
+120 D
-130 LLNWIIQESEKINA
+130 WIIQEKKQINA
-144 NNMYEFTISQLKTS
+144 NNLYEFTISQLKTS

-168 AVLLLMGVEKDVKT
+168 AVLLLMGVEKDVKA
-182 MEIVKTLALSDE
+182 MEIIKTLALSDE

-203 TRLEN
+203 SRLEN

-213 FEIVKKVKGW
+213 FEIAKKVKGW
-223 GRVHSIAYL
+223 GRVHSISYL
-232 EVTNDEIKDWLLEE
+232 ESTNDEIKDWLLEE
-246 GYHNEIDPAYT
+246 GCHNEIDSAYT

-297 SGISSLENKEMLIER
+297 SGISSLEHRELLIER

-332 IKEYIKDDKKI
+332 IKEYIKDDEKI
-343 NNNFIKICN
+343 SNNFIKICN
-352 EILNSERTVN
+352 EILTSEKTVN
-362 NIKELMKKGY
+362 NIKELLKKGY

-396 LKNPYIMYDD
+396 LKNPYIMYD
-406 ISKKENIEKLVLLVE
+406 ISKKENMEKLVLLVE

-430 GSPTD
+430 GSPTN
-435 KINFRN
+435 KINFKY

-455 NFEGTGKN
+455 NFEGIGKN
-463 LIICALN
+463 LIIYALN
-470 SPYVNVRYGG
+470 SPYLNVRYGAA
-480 TNTLQKWKDTGYIFP
+480 NTLGKWRDMGYIFP
-495 NEIIQNI
+495 DEIIENI
-502 KNLEKIE
+502 ENLEKIE
-509 VDDELK
+509 VDGELK